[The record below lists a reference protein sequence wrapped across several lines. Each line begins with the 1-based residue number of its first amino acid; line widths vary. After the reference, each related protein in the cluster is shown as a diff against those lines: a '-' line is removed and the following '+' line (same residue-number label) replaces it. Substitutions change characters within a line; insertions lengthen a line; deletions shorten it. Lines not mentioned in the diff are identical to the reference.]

1 MWRVSSLI
9 EHSHNIKNMPSPSQR
24 AELGL
29 SVEAIAEQAARRDGA
44 PSGTTYALS
53 REVAGRTRGGEA
65 WAAQRSASVALII
78 RPPWAPEEADLT
90 WILAAIAG
98 TRALSSIGISNSEC
112 QWPDVLMIKEQ
123 VVGRSYAKA
132 FLGPGIID
140 FAVLSVRF
148 DLDAVET
155 QSDVGLMELEQSV
168 VGELNRV
175 VRLAEDCAISEIRR
189 EFVGLC
195 STFGQTLEIDL
206 KPKGYVRGT
215 VVDLAPTG
223 GVVVESST
231 AMREIV
237 SVDALRRLKL
247 LST

>member
-1 MWRVSSLI
+1 
-9 EHSHNIKNMPSPSQR
+9 MPPSSQR

-29 SVEAIAEQAARRDGA
+29 SVEAVAEHAARRDGA

-65 WAAQRSASVALII
+65 WAAQRSAAIAVII
-78 RPPWAPEEADLT
+78 RPPWTPEEADIT
-90 WILAAIAG
+90 WVLAAVAG
-98 TRALSSIGISNSEC
+98 TRALSSIGISNCEC
-112 QWPDVLMIKEQ
+112 QWPDVLTIDEH

-132 FLGPGIID
+132 FLGPGVID

-148 DLDAVET
+148 DLDAVEK
-155 QSDVGLMELEQSV
+155 QSDVGLRELEQSAV
-168 VGELNRV
+168 SELNRAA
-175 VRLAEDCAISEIRR
+175 RLAEDYAISEIRHD
-189 EFVGLC
+189 FIDLC

-215 VVDLAPTG
+215 VVDLAPSG
-223 GVVVESST
+223 GIVVESPT

-237 SVDALRRLKL
+237 SVDALRRLKP
-247 LST
+247 LSV

>member
-1 MWRVSSLI
+1 
-9 EHSHNIKNMPSPSQR
+9 MPPSSQR

-29 SVEAIAEQAARRDGA
+29 SVEAVAEHAARRDGV

-65 WAAQRSASVALII
+65 WAAQRSAAVAVIV
-78 RPPWAPEEADLT
+78 RPLWAPEEADIT
-90 WILAAIAG
+90 WVLAAVAG

-112 QWPDVLMIKEQ
+112 QWPDVLTIKDH

-132 FLGPGIID
+132 FLGPGVID

-148 DLDAVET
+148 DLDAVEK
-155 QSDVGLMELEQSV
+155 QSDVGLMELEQSAV
-168 VGELNRV
+168 NELNRAA
-175 VRLAEDCAISEIRR
+175 RLAEDCAVSEIRH
-189 EFVGLC
+189 EYIGLC

-215 VVDLAPTG
+215 VVDLAPSG
-223 GVVVESST
+223 GIVVESST
-231 AMREIV
+231 AMREVV
-237 SVDALRRLKL
+237 SVDSLRRLKPI
-247 LST
+247 SM